1 MPKGI
6 KFTSLESRKLQI
18 ESLNETNQ
26 KMILKILK
34 DDNIIV
40 MENADG
46 IFFDIVG
53 LPKHTLQTIISYI
66 DFCEKSREDIEKRQR
81 NEDIFRKELKQTST
95 TNDTSNQL
103 ESGESDSDSET
114 EEI

>member
-1 MPKGI
+1 MPKGV
-6 KFTSLESRKLQI
+6 KFTSLEVLKKQI
-18 ESLNETNQ
+18 EGLSENNQ

-53 LPKHTLQTIISYI
+53 LPKTTLQTIISYI
-66 DFCEKSREDIEKRQR
+66 DFCEKSREDIERRQR
-81 NEDIFRKELKQTST
+81 DEDLFRKELKPIGD
-95 TNDTSNQL
+95 ND
-103 ESGESDSDSET
+103 EEET
-114 EEI
+114 EA

>member
-1 MPKGI
+1 MPKGV
-6 KFTSLESRKLQI
+6 KFTSLEVLKKQI
-18 ESLNETNQ
+18 EGLSENNQ

-53 LPKHTLQTIISYI
+53 LPKTTLQTIISYI
-66 DFCEKSREDIEKRQR
+66 DFCEKSREDIERRQR
-81 NEDIFRKELKQTST
+81 DEDLFRKELKPIE
-95 TNDTSNQL
+95 DDD
-103 ESGESDSDSET
+103 EEET
-114 EEI
+114 EA